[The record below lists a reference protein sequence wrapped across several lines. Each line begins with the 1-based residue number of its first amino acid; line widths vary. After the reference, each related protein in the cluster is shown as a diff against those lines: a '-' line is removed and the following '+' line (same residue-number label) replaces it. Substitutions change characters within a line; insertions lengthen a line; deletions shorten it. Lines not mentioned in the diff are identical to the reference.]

1 MDLKELKELIVK
13 LLGKFSVGLDLR
25 DIVVF
30 TDSTWSDAGK
40 ALSELV
46 TEGNVTGEGRDKN
59 YTIYRL
65 A

>member
-1 MDLKELKELIVK
+1 MNLKDKILK
-13 LLGKFSVGLDLR
+13 LLEGHSNGLDLR

-30 TDSTWSDAGK
+30 TESTWSDVGK

-46 TEGNVTGEGRDKN
+46 SEGKVTGEGRDKN